1 MARLYKSSQVIS
13 KALTQDKINRF
24 KTLTI
29 NGILEQNSLSDDD
42 YDLFVRLTDMLTDL
56 EFLYLDIFT
65 KHIPRDLSANDTS
78 DTRTQFKD
86 ATKRALQELKALS
99 ITDEKLD
106 FTRNSL
112 AGYGL
117 IKLAAAFGGLAF
129 NGLSDIAYD
138 YVEFIKGNGEVLDAE

>member
-1 MARLYKSSQVIS
+1 MKHIIRKTWKDTVTQYLINSGITVVDCSNPFGLCKKALETIEDRNKDRFIQKVLDGIATVDTESLEAEKSLARLYKSSQVIS

-65 KHIPRDLSANDTS
+65 KHIHFLFWR
-78 DTRTQFKD
+78 
-86 ATKRALQELKALS
+86 
-99 ITDEKLD
+99 
-106 FTRNSL
+106 
-112 AGYGL
+112 
-117 IKLAAAFGGLAF
+117 
-129 NGLSDIAYD
+129 
-138 YVEFIKGNGEVLDAE
+138 